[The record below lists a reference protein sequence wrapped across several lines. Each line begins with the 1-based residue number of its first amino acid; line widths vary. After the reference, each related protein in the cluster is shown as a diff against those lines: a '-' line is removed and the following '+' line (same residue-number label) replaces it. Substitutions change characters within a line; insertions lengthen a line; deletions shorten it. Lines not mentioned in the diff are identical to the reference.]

1 MVFPGENSY
10 PLKVMIVLIFLLLGS
25 PVSVQVEAGEKEY
38 DISSYK
44 IQVTVD
50 NAGDFLITEYIE
62 YDFKAGEFTTAFR
75 EVSNHNFKGIKFKD
89 LQGIDTEITEFQAQD
104 GRNLEVS
111 WEYPPREGKAL
122 FRLEYRGQE
131 ALKSREGQNIISWE
145 TVGQDW
151 EVPIREAQVEIILPR
166 PAEDLNYIRGGDPD
180 IQAGN
185 RLVFSREKITAGA
198 GWHLEFNFREQVE
211 MPELILISDYNNW
224 MIPGL
229 ILAAFIVILRF
240 LGLRGI
246 MKIKEGQAQRQK
258 AREFLQGSLDFPEK
272 LFLYNPGGGKGSR
285 ALAALIF
292 YLGSKNALQLTIK
305 TSSRFLGKEK
315 ANLLISQKEYNPMEE
330 KGIGDLKPLLDR
342 IGSEKLKIDRIIT
355 RTGIWSKINRNLKQ
369 RQRIKNWVSPERK
382 AVQRQSVIIGFAI
395 LVPAVAFFLDF
406 FISDR
411 VFTLVPGLFLGIIG
425 SGELI
430 RAGFIVP
437 YNDLALTLQKMLREE
452 VVERREKLEKL
463 PQKEPAAALQVI
475 FNQLPWLVLDE
486 KMDSRRLKKIRNN
499 IKGRLSPEEA
509 EELEIPGWLA
519 VEGLK
524 GALHAIEVVEQTMIA
539 TIAAVSAAS
548 AASSSSSGGGSGG
561 GGGAG

>member
-1 MVFPGENSY
+1 MVFPGRNSY
-10 PLKVMIVLIFLLLGS
+10 AVKVIIVLIFLFLGS
-25 PVSVQVEAGEKEY
+25 PCSVQVEAGEKEY
-38 DISSYK
+38 DIVSFK
-44 IQVTVD
+44 IEVTVD
-50 NAGDFLITEYIE
+50 SEGDFLITEYIE
-62 YDFKAGEFTTAFR
+62 FDFKRGKFTTAFR
-75 EVSNHNFKGIKFKD
+75 EVSNHNFKGIEFKD
-89 LQGIDTEITEFQAQD
+89 LQGIDTDITEFQVED

-111 WEYPPREGKAL
+111 WEYPPREGTAL

-131 ALKSREGQNIISWE
+131 ALKSREGQNIINWE

-151 EVPIREAQVEIILPR
+151 EVPIQEAQVEIILPQ
-166 PAEDLNYIRGGDPD
+166 PAENLTYIRGGTPD
-180 IQAGN
+180 IQEGN
-185 RLVFSREKITAGA
+185 RLVFSREKISAGA

-224 MIPGL
+224 MFPGL
-229 ILAAFIVILRF
+229 ILATFIVILRF

-246 MKIKEGQAQRQK
+246 MKIKEGEAQREK
-258 AREFLQGSLDFPEK
+258 ARELLQGSLDFPEK

-292 YLGSKNALQLTIK
+292 FLGSKNAIQLTIK
-305 TSSRFLGKEK
+305 TSKRVLGKEK
-315 ANLLISQKEYNPMEE
+315 ANLLICQKADNPLEGEGLEE
-330 KGIGDLKPLLDR
+330 LKPLLDR
-342 IGSEKLKIDRIIT
+342 IGREKVKIDRIIS

-369 RQRIKNWVSPERK
+369 RERIKSWISPERK
-382 AVQRQSVIIGFAI
+382 ALQGQSVIIGLAI
-395 LVPAVAFFLDF
+395 LVPAVAFLLDF

-411 VFTLVPGLFLGIIG
+411 VFTLIPGLCLGIIG

-430 RAGFIVP
+430 RAGFIVS
-437 YNDLALTLQKMLREE
+437 YNDLALSLQKMLREE
-452 VVERREKLEKL
+452 MVERREKLEKL
-463 PQKEPAAALQVI
+463 SQKEPAAALQVI
-475 FNQLPWLVLDE
+475 FSQLPWLVLDE

-509 EELEIPGWLA
+509 EEMEIPGWLA